1 MSCQVTVIHT
11 VIRSRMLLGMWWLI
25 AASVV
30 AGVGAGW
37 AARRTAGHF
46 VGTVRAGWCE
56 AVCAVGVPATVW
68 AGTTASAP
76 GVLPCAL
83 AFWWWCVSLAA
94 TDLCARKLPNLL
106 TLPGFLAIVGVGA
119 TTGSAATAVIGG
131 FLLASAYLA
140 LYLGAPGAVGAGDV
154 KLALGVGAAAGLAG
168 GEAWVLAAG
177 LAPALTALAG
187 CIVLATR
194 RSPPPLPHGP
204 AMCAATLV
212 ALFAAHVT

>member
-1 MSCQVTVIHT
+1 MIGT

-30 AGVGAGW
+30 AGAGAGW
-37 AARRTAGHF
+37 AARRTAGLF
-46 VGTVRAGWCE
+46 VGTVRPGWCE
-56 AVCAVGVPATVW
+56 VVCAVGVAATV
-68 AGTTASAP
+68 GTGSAATASW
-76 GVLPCAL
+76 VLPCAL
-83 AFWWWCVSLAA
+83 AFWWWCVSLAV

-119 TTGSAATAVIGG
+119 ATGSAAAAVIGG
-131 FLLASAYLA
+131 VLLAAAYLA
-140 LYLGAPGAVGAGDV
+140 VYLGAPGGVGAGDV

-168 GEAWVLAAG
+168 GGAWVLAAG

-187 CIVLATR
+187 CIVLAVR
-194 RSPPPLPHGP
+194 RSAPPLPHGP
-204 AMCAATLV
+204 AMCVATLV